1 MDPTLTRLLEC
12 PFEDLTVADMVF
24 VLGRCTASV
33 KRTLERDCFEHKR
46 HTGRGEAAR
55 GITATKTALIVHLVR
70 ITRGD
75 RVALLAAIAAQCPQY
90 LPAAQIAAQSKTIQ
104 APTPAPAEP
113 LPDNVVCITT
123 GTRKRRPA
131 ADPYKDCPELFPIT
145 EITRPSQTA

>member
-12 PFEDLTVADMVF
+12 PLEDLTVPEMAY
-24 VLGRCTASV
+24 VLGRGLTFT
-33 KRTLERDCFEHKR
+33 KRVLEKGCIEHKR
-46 HTGRGEAAR
+46 QIGRGEAAR
-55 GITATKTALIVHLVR
+55 NLTATKTALIVYLVR
-70 ITRGD
+70 ITHGD
-75 RVALLAAIAAQCPQY
+75 RSTLLAAIAAQCPQY
-90 LPAAQIAAQSKTIQ
+90 LPAATAAAQGKAIQ

-131 ADPYKDCPELFPIT
+131 AAPYKDCPELFPIT